1 MNQNSSKT
9 PPEQSNTSVPDSR
22 VPQVKS
28 VAFGDTTKHFGPFT
42 LLIST
47 IVMFI
52 AAQTAVVFVLG
63 VYLATQG
70 IPVEEGLEQV
80 LSSNINN
87 FYITVA
93 ITTVLFL
100 LIRFVLRL
108 QGLSLRSVGLVP
120 FKAADLPRALAGWVV
135 YFVMFIAVVL
145 VLEGLQ
151 TGVDF
156 EQEQQLEFTPT
167 GQAIELMAIFASI
180 VIAPAFIEEL
190 LMRGFLF
197 MGLRKTMG
205 FWPSTL
211 VVSLLFGV
219 AHLQFGAGEPL
230 LWSAFAD
237 TFVLSIV
244 LCYLTEKYR
253 TLWPAILVHAMKNGL
268 AFTYLFIFG
277 R

>member
-1 MNQNSSKT
+1 M
-9 PPEQSNTSVPDSR
+9 PPEQSNRSAS
-22 VPQVKS
+22 
-28 VAFGDTTKHFGPFT
+28 DTQAPRTKNTASGRESKYFGPFT
-42 LLIST
+42 LLILT

-52 AAQTAVVFVLG
+52 AAQIAVVFVLG
-63 VYLATQG
+63 IYLATQG

-80 LSSNINN
+80 FSSNINN
-87 FYITVA
+87 FYITAA
-93 ITTVLFL
+93 ITTALFF
-100 LIRFVLRL
+100 LIRFALRL

-120 FKAADLPRALAGWVV
+120 FKAADLPRALVGWVV
-135 YFVMFIAVVL
+135 YFMLFIAAVAL
-145 VLEGLQ
+145 LEGLQ

-167 GQAIELMAIFASI
+167 GQPTELMAIFASI

-219 AHLQFGAGEPL
+219 AHLQFGIGEPL

-244 LCYLTEKYR
+244 LCFLTEKYR

>member
-1 MNQNSSKT
+1 MNNSLSNT
-9 PPEQSNTSVPDSR
+9 PSEQSNGSASDTQAPR
-22 VPQVKS
+22 TKS
-28 VAFGDTTKHFGPFT
+28 APSGRESKHFGPFT
-42 LLIST
+42 LLILT

-52 AAQTAVVFVLG
+52 AAQIAVVFVLG
-63 VYLATQG
+63 IYLATQG

-87 FYITVA
+87 FYITAA

-100 LIRFVLRL
+100 LIRFALRL

-135 YFVMFIAVVL
+135 YFVLFMIVV
-145 VLEGLQ
+145 VALEGLQ

-211 VVSLLFGV
+211 AVSLLFGV
-219 AHLQFGAGEPL
+219 AHLQFGIGEPL

-237 TFVLSIV
+237 TFVLSVV